1 MKFLTFLSDL
11 PDNVLGR
18 ALRDGLKPAGVAFSF
33 SLVSNLLYLAMPLYT
48 YQIYGRVMVSQSIGT
63 LVMLTV
69 VTLFVFAISSVIDDF
84 RARILINYGVALDQR
99 VSGRVFTALFDA
111 AVRGDPGA
119 RAQALRDLDQF
130 RQSLTGIA
138 AAAFFDVPWMPVFMA
153 VLFLIDPLV
162 GVVTVLGAGVLV
174 ALAVLQARATQAAL
188 KDANEAALK
197 SYGFTD
203 AALRNGEVVR
213 AMGMLPTLGRAWAQF
228 RAITIE
234 RGANA
239 AEASNAYTDAIKAVR
254 MGMQVL
260 IVAIGAYL
268 IIKGKIHSGM
278 LFANM
283 ILASRALQPI
293 EKIVGSW
300 DPLNNM
306 VRAYDRLNTLLAK
319 AEAPAAATALPRPAG
334 KLSCEGV
341 GYAPPGVPKLLLANV
356 NFAIE
361 PNEVLG
367 VIGPSGAGKST
378 LARLLVGIWRPVQG
392 VCRLDGA
399 DVFSWDRADL
409 GRYVGYL
416 PQDTELFAGT
426 VRNNIARFR
435 PDVTDEEVVHAAQI
449 AGVHELILRMP
460 KGYDTD
466 VGEGGVVL
474 SAGQRQRVGLAR
486 TMLGKPAFVVMDEP
500 NANLDAE
507 GEEALMRAIDA
518 MKGWG
523 ATVVIISHKPGVFR
537 AADKMLVLRE
547 GRVELF
553 GPRDQVMARLMKPAT
568 PPQAPGAAPGP
579 PQVTAQAAPAQGSG
593 QGQAQPAPAG
603 QAQAGPGAPPSD
615 GPPPEARAVEGGR

>member
-1 MKFLTFLSDL
+1 MKFLTFLTDL

-18 ALRDGLKPAGVAFSF
+18 ALRDGYKPAVVAFAF
-33 SLVSNLLYLAMPLYT
+33 SLVSNVLYLALPLYT
-48 YQIYGRVMVSQSIGT
+48 YQVYGRVLTSQNQAT
-63 LVMLTV
+63 LWTLTV
-69 VTLFVFAISSVIDDF
+69 VTIFVFAISGLIDDI

-99 VSGRVFTALFDA
+99 TSGRVFTSLFDA
-111 AVRGDPGA
+111 AVRGEPSA
-119 RAQALRDLDQF
+119 RAQALRDLDSF
-130 RQSLTGIA
+130 RQTLTGIA
-138 AAAFFDVPWMPVFMA
+138 AAAFFDVPWIPVFLI
-153 VLFLIDPLV
+153 VLFIIDPIVGAVTLV
-162 GVVTVLGAGVLV
+162 GACLLML
-174 ALAVLQARATQAAL
+174 LAVVQARAVQNSL
-188 KDANEAALK
+188 KDANDAALR

-213 AMGMLPTLGRAWAQF
+213 AMGMLPTLGKAWARH
-228 RAITIE
+228 RAVTIQ
-234 RGANA
+234 RGAEA
-239 AEASNAYTDAIKAVR
+239 AEASNMYTDLIKFVR

-260 IVAIGAYL
+260 IIAIGAYL
-268 IIKGKIHSGM
+268 ILKGEIHMGM

-306 VRAYDRLNTLLAK
+306 YRSYQRLNKLLAN
-319 AEAPAAATALPRPAG
+319 AEAPAAATSLPRPLG
-334 KLSCEGV
+334 KLSVEGV
-341 GYAPPGVPKLLLANV
+341 NFAPPGVQRLVLGNV
-356 NFAIE
+356 NFAID

-378 LARLLVGIWRPVQG
+378 LARLLVGIWKPLNG
-392 VCRLDGA
+392 VVRLDGA
-399 DVFSWDRADL
+399 DVFTWDRADF

-435 PDVTDEEVVHAAQI
+435 EDVTDEEVVAAAQL
-449 AGVHELILRMP
+449 AGVHDLILRMP

-486 TMLGKPAFVVMDEP
+486 CLLGNPAFVVLDEP

-507 GEEALMRAIDA
+507 GEDALMRAIDA
-518 MKGWG
+518 MKANG

-537 AADKMLVLRE
+537 SADKMLVLRD

-553 GPRDQVMARLMKPAT
+553 GPRDQVMARLVKPAQQT
-568 PPQAPGAAPGP
+568 E
-579 PQVTAQAAPAQGSG
+579 V
-593 QGQAQPAPAG
+593 
-603 QAQAGPGAPPSD
+603 
-615 GPPPEARAVEGGR
+615 RAVEAG

>member
-1 MKFLTFLSDL
+1 MKFLTFLTDL

-18 ALRDGLKPAGVAFSF
+18 ALRAGYRPAAVAFGF
-33 SLVSNLLYLAMPLYT
+33 SLVSNLLYMALPLYT
-48 YQIYGRVMVSQSIGT
+48 YQIYGRVMTSQNQAT
-63 LVMLTV
+63 LWMLTL

-84 RARILINYGVALDQR
+84 RARILINFGVALDQR
-99 VSGRVFTALFDA
+99 VSGRVFTSLFDA
-111 AVRGDPGA
+111 AVRGDWGA

-130 RQSLTGIA
+130 RHSLTGIA
-138 AAAFFDVPWMPVFMA
+138 AAAFMDVPWIPVFLG
-153 VLFLIDPLV
+153 VLFIIDPLV
-162 GVVTVLGAGVLV
+162 GTVTLIGAIILV
-174 ALAVLQARATQAAL
+174 ILAIAQTRATQGAL

-213 AMGMLPTLGRAWAQF
+213 AMGMLPTLGQAWARH
-228 RAITIE
+228 RAVTIE
-234 RGANA
+234 RGAAA
-239 AEASNAYTDAIKAVR
+239 AEASNMYTDIIKAVR

-260 IVAIGAYL
+260 IIAIGAWL
-268 IIKGKIHSGM
+268 IMKGEIHSGM

-300 DPLNNM
+300 DALNNM
-306 VRAYDRLNTLLAK
+306 YAAYERLNKLLAS
-319 AEAPAAATALPRPAG
+319 AEPATQATALPRPLG
-334 KLSCEGV
+334 KLSVEGV
-341 GYAPPGVPKLLLANV
+341 NFAPPGMQKLVLSNV
-356 NFAIE
+356 SFTID

-378 LARLLVGIWRPVQG
+378 LARMLVGIWKPLSGIV
-392 VCRLDGA
+392 RLDGA
-399 DVFSWDRADL
+399 DVFTWDRADF
-409 GRYVGYL
+409 GKYVGYL
-416 PQDTELFAGT
+416 PQDTELFGGT

-435 PDVTDEEVVHAAQI
+435 EGVTDEEVVAAAQL

-460 KGYDTD
+460 KGYDTE

-486 TMLGKPAFVVMDEP
+486 TVLGQPAFIVLDEP

-507 GEEALMRAIDA
+507 GEDALMRCIDA
-518 MKGWG
+518 MKANG

-537 AADKMLVLRE
+537 AADKMLVLRD

-553 GPRDQVMARLMKPAT
+553 GPRDQVMSRLVKPA
-568 PPQAPGAAPGP
+568 Q
-579 PQVTAQAAPAQGSG
+579 
-593 QGQAQPAPAG
+593 
-603 QAQAGPGAPPSD
+603 
-615 GPPPEARAVEGGR
+615 PPEVRAVEAGR

>member
-1 MKFLTFLSDL
+1 MKFLTFLNTL

-18 ALRDGLKPAGVAFSF
+18 ALREGYRPAVVAFSF
-33 SLVSNLLYLAMPLYT
+33 SLVSNLLYLALPLYT
-48 YQIYGRVMVSQSIGT
+48 YQVYGRVMVSQNQAT
-63 LVMLTV
+63 LWMLTL
-69 VTLFVFAISSVIDDF
+69 VTLFVFAISSIVDDF

-138 AAAFFDVPWMPVFMA
+138 AAAFFDVPWIPVFLI
-153 VLFLIDPLV
+153 VLFIIDPLV
-162 GVVTVLGAGVLV
+162 GVITVVGAI
-174 ALAVLQARATQAAL
+174 ALFLLAILQARATQGAL
-188 KDANEAALK
+188 KDANEAALR

-213 AMGMLPTLGRAWAQF
+213 AMGMLPTLGQAWARHRQV
-228 RAITIE
+228 TIE
-234 RGANA
+234 RGAAA
-239 AEASNAYTDAIKAVR
+239 AEASNMYTDIIKAVR

-268 IIKGKIHSGM
+268 ILEGKIHSGM

-306 VRAYDRLNTLLAK
+306 VRAYERLNGLLAK
-319 AEAPAAATALPRPAG
+319 AEPPNSATSLPRPLG
-334 KLSCEGV
+334 KLSVEGV
-341 GYAPPGVPKLLLANV
+341 NFAPPGVQRLVLANV
-356 NFAIE
+356 NFAVD

-378 LARLLVGIWRPVQG
+378 LARLLVGIWRPLNG
-392 VCRLDGA
+392 VVRLDGA
-399 DVFSWDRADL
+399 DVFSWDRADF
-409 GRYVGYL
+409 GRHVGYL

-435 PDVTDEEVVHAAQI
+435 EGVTDEEVVAAAQL

-486 TMLGKPAFVVMDEP
+486 TLLGKPAFVVLDEP

-507 GEEALMRAIDA
+507 GEDALMRAIDA
-518 MKGWG
+518 MKANG

-537 AADKMLVLRE
+537 AADKMLVMRD

-553 GPRDQVMARLMKPAT
+553 GPRDQVMARLVKAAQPQQAT
-568 PPQAPGAAPGP
+568 
-579 PQVTAQAAPAQGSG
+579 
-593 QGQAQPAPAG
+593 PAPA
-603 QAQAGPGAPPSD
+603 AAPP
-615 GPPPEARAVEGGR
+615 PTEVRAVEGGR

>member
-1 MKFLTFLSDL
+1 MKFLTFLTDL

-18 ALRDGLKPAGVAFSF
+18 ALREGYKPAAVAFGF
-33 SLVSNLLYLAMPLYT
+33 SLVSNLLYLALPLYT
-48 YQIYGRVMVSQSIGT
+48 YQVYGRVMVSQNQAT
-63 LVMLTV
+63 LWMLTL
-69 VTLFVFAISSVIDDF
+69 VTLFVFFISGAIDDL

-99 VSGRVFTALFDA
+99 VSGRVFTSLFDA
-111 AVRGDPGA
+111 AVRGNWSA

-130 RQSLTGIA
+130 RQALTGVA
-138 AAAFFDVPWMPVFMA
+138 AAAFMDVPWMPVFMI
-153 VLFLIDPLV
+153 VLFIIDPLV
-162 GVVTVLGAGVLV
+162 GVVTVIGAAVLLG
-174 ALAVLQARATQAAL
+174 LAVAQARATQSAL
-188 KDANEAALK
+188 KEANDAALK

-213 AMGMLPTLGRAWAQF
+213 AMGMLPTIGQAWARH
-228 RAITIE
+228 RAVTIE
-234 RGANA
+234 RGAAA
-239 AEASNAYTDAIKAVR
+239 AEASNLYTDLIKAVR
-254 MGMQVL
+254 MGIQVL
-260 IVAIGAYL
+260 VIAIGAYL
-268 IIKGKIHSGM
+268 ILKGEIHSGM

-306 VRAYDRLNTLLAK
+306 YRAYERLNTLLAS
-319 AEAPAAATALPRPAG
+319 AEPPAIATALPRPLG
-334 KLSCEGV
+334 KLSAEGV
-341 GYAPPGVPKLLLANV
+341 NFAPMGAQRLVLTNV
-356 NFAIE
+356 NFSLD

-378 LARLLVGIWRPVQG
+378 LARLLVGIWKPMNG
-392 VCRLDGA
+392 VVRLDGA
-399 DVFSWDRADL
+399 DVFTWDRADF
-409 GRYVGYL
+409 GKYVGYL
-416 PQDTELFAGT
+416 PQDTELFGGS

-435 PDVTDEEVVHAAQI
+435 DDVTDEEVVAAAQL

-486 TMLGKPAFVVMDEP
+486 TVLGNPAFVVLDEP

-518 MKGWG
+518 MKANG

-553 GPRDQVMARLMKPAT
+553 GPRDQVMARLVKP
-568 PPQAPGAAPGP
+568 
-579 PQVTAQAAPAQGSG
+579 
-593 QGQAQPAPAG
+593 AQPA
-603 QAQAGPGAPPSD
+603 
-615 GPPPEARAVEGGR
+615 EVRAVEAGR

>member
-1 MKFLTFLSDL
+1 MKLLTFLNDL
-11 PDNVLGR
+11 PNNVLGR
-18 ALRDGLKPAGVAFSF
+18 ALRDGYKPAAVAFTF

-48 YQIYGRVMVSQSIGT
+48 YQVYGRVLVSQNAAT
-63 LVMLTV
+63 LWMLTF
-69 VTLFVFAISSVIDDF
+69 VTLFVFAISGAIDDF

-99 VSGRVFTALFDA
+99 VSGRVFVSLFDA
-111 AVRGDPGA
+111 AVRGEAGA

-138 AAAFFDVPWMPVFMA
+138 AAAFFDVPWIPVFVV
-153 VLFLIDPLV
+153 VLFIIDPLV
-162 GVVTVLGAGVLV
+162 GTLTVSGAI
-174 ALAVLQARATQAAL
+174 ALFLLAIAQARASQSAM

-197 SYGFTD
+197 SYAFTD

-213 AMGMLPTLGRAWAQF
+213 AMGMLPTLGAAWSRF
-228 RAITIE
+228 RRITIE
-234 RGANA
+234 RGAAA
-239 AEASNAYTDAIKAVR
+239 AEVSNMYNDIIKTVR
-254 MGMQVL
+254 MGIQVL

-268 IIKGKIHSGM
+268 IIKGKIHQGM

-300 DPLNNM
+300 DNLNGM
-306 VRAYDRLNTLLAK
+306 VRAYDRLNHLLAK
-319 AEAPAAATALPRPAG
+319 IEAPAVGTSLPRPHG
-334 KLSCEGV
+334 KLSVEGV
-341 GYAPPGVPKLLLANV
+341 SFAPPGSPKMVLANI
-356 NFAIE
+356 NFALE

-378 LARLLVGIWRPVQG
+378 LARLLVGIWNPANG
-392 VCRLDGA
+392 VVRLDGA
-399 DVFSWDRADL
+399 DVFTWDRADF
-409 GRYVGYL
+409 GKYVGYL

-435 PDVTDEEVVHAAQI
+435 ADVTDEEVVEAAQL
-449 AGVHELILRMP
+449 AGVHELVLRMP

-466 VGEGGVVL
+466 VGEGGMVL

-486 TMLGKPAFVVMDEP
+486 SMLGKPAFVVLDEP

-507 GEEALMRAIDA
+507 GEEALVRAIDA
-518 MKGWG
+518 MKANG

-537 AADKMLVLRE
+537 AAEKMLVLRD

-553 GPRDQVMARLMKPAT
+553 GPRDQVMARLVKP
-568 PPQAPGAAPGP
+568 
-579 PQVTAQAAPAQGSG
+579 
-593 QGQAQPAPAG
+593 AQPA
-603 QAQAGPGAPPSD
+603 Q
-615 GPPPEARAVEGGR
+615 PEVRAVEAGR